1 MTTPSVDSQTD
12 RRGVTV
18 ITLNRP
24 DKRNAFDD
32 RIISELTTAL
42 TDAAANQA
50 CRVVVLAGAG
60 RHFSAGADLGYMQR
74 TAELSREDNIEDA
87 RRLARLMQVL
97 DQLSVPT
104 IAKVQGAAFGGAIGL
119 ICACDMA
126 IGADNVRLCL
136 SEARLGLTPAAIG
149 PYVVRAMGPRQ
160 ARRYFQSA
168 EEIAAAKA
176 VDLGLLHEQVP
187 EPELDKR
194 IESLVAT
201 LLRNGPVAMAAGKA
215 LVGRIAGADNDTSLI
230 EHTAGVIADLR
241 TGAEGQEGLRAFFE
255 KRSPDWA
262 VTS

>member
-1 MTTPSVDSQTD
+1 MTTQSVDSQTD
-12 RRGVTV
+12 HRGVTV

-32 RIISELTTAL
+32 RIIAEL
-42 TDAAANQA
+42 TDALTAAA
-50 CRVVVLAGAG
+50 ADKTCRVVVLTGAG

-74 TAELSREDNIEDA
+74 TAELSRDDNIADA

-97 DQLSVPT
+97 DQLTVPT
-104 IAKVQGAAFGGAIGL
+104 IARVQGAAFGGAIGL
-119 ICACDMA
+119 ICACDIA
-126 IGADNVRLCL
+126 IGADNARLCL

-149 PYVVRAMGPRQ
+149 PYVVRAMGARQ

-168 EEIAAAKA
+168 EEISAPQAIA
-176 VDLGLLHEQVP
+176 LGLLHEQIA
-187 EPELDKR
+187 ESELDER
-194 IESLVAT
+194 VESLVAT

-215 LVGRIAGADNDTSLI
+215 LVGRIAGAGNDAALI
-230 EHTAGVIADLR
+230 DHTASVIADLR
-241 TGAEGQEGLRAFFE
+241 TGAEGQEGLKAFFE